1 MIHVLAPGNQ
11 QPTATLLAAALARS
25 CGLDQ
30 VSAGSFSGL
39 LQTLHDPVGHHAWVV
54 INPLEDWT
62 PALIRLASARSKIIV
77 LGELPPALAEF
88 LKVRTEPLPLD
99 LIKAASCAPAN
110 TFQDSESAARVRW
123 LSDPMLRLSDRA
135 CHQPERALRRYDFTD
150 EWNNLGFGAI
160 TADGSPWS
168 LAQRAWLEPGNEL
181 AQVVVEAEHHGAYAG
196 LWDQGPASLLWVNRA
211 VGPIDSQEWRWIE
224 DFLCDHRQA
233 DLPCWPVLAE
243 IPHGFDAA
251 VTMRLDCDE
260 DVESARTL
268 WQVYQ
273 REGVPFSL
281 ALHAKVLTDAQHHVL
296 PREVLAAGGAILSHT
311 ATHAPDWGGSYEA
324 AYLEGKSS
332 ADVIRDTIG
341 HTVRYA
347 VSPFHQTPVYARLG
361 LADAGYSGCI
371 GGIIRND
378 FDFLMARAGVPPASG
393 TGFIGHSQQCMLHGD
408 CMQEGEEPMKIFK
421 QAFDLACEGGAFFGY
436 LDHPFSERY
445 QYGWLTETQ
454 RASTHVQLI
463 QHMRQ
468 RGRVLFA
475 NEDQAMD
482 FLHDRA
488 HTRIQATPE
497 GFLVVRPQAA
507 SPWPLQVRYKGQSL
521 CIEREGLVR

>member
-1 MIHVLAPGNQ
+1 MSS
-11 QPTATLLAAALARS
+11 T
-25 CGLDQ
+25 
-30 VSAGSFSGL
+30 
-39 LQTLHDPVGHHAWVV
+39 
-54 INPLEDWT
+54 
-62 PALIRLASARSKIIV
+62 
-77 LGELPPALAEF
+77 
-88 LKVRTEPLPLD
+88 
-99 LIKAASCAPAN
+99 
-110 TFQDSESAARVRW
+110 TF
-123 LSDPMLRLSDRA
+123 
-135 CHQPERALRRYDFTD
+135 
-150 EWNNLGFGAI
+150 
-160 TADGSPWS
+160 
-168 LAQRAWLEPGNEL
+168 
-181 AQVVVEAEHHGAYAG
+181 
-196 LWDQGPASLLWVNRA
+196 
-211 VGPIDSQEWRWIE
+211 
-224 DFLCDHRQA
+224 
-233 DLPCWPVLAE
+233 
-243 IPHGFDAA
+243 
-251 VTMRLDCDE
+251 
-260 DVESARTL
+260 
-268 WQVYQ
+268 
-273 REGVPFSL
+273 
-281 ALHAKVLTDAQHHVL
+281 L

-408 CMQEGEEPMKIFK
+408 CMLEGDEPMKIFK

-454 RASTHVQLI
+454 RASAHVQLI

-497 GFLVVRPQAA
+497 GFLVVRPPAA

>member
-1 MIHVLAPGNQ
+1 M
-11 QPTATLLAAALARS
+11 AALARS
-25 CGLDQ
+25 CGLEQ
-30 VSAGSFSGL
+30 VSHGSFPGL
-39 LQTLHDPVGHHAWVV
+39 LQTLHEPSGNDAWVV
-54 INPLEDWT
+54 VNPLDDWT
-62 PALIRLASARSKIIV
+62 PALMGLTRVRSKIIV
-77 LGELPPALAEF
+77 LGALAPALADF
-88 LKVRTEPLPLD
+88 LKARTEPLPQD
-99 LIKAASCAPAN
+99 LIEAAGCAPAS
-110 TFQDSESAARVRW
+110 TYQFSESAARVRW
-123 LSDPMLRLSDRA
+123 LPEPMFRLSGRT
-135 CHQPERALRRYDFTD
+135 CRQPERALRRYDFTD

-168 LAQRAWLEPGNEL
+168 LAQCAWLDSHNEL
-181 AQVVVEAEHHGAYAG
+181 AQVTVEGRHHGAYAG
-196 LWDQGPASLLWVNRA
+196 LWDQGPASLLWFNRS
-211 VGPIDSQEWRWIE
+211 VGPIDSQEWRWLE
-224 DFLCDHRQA
+224 DFLSDHRPSE
-233 DLPCWPVLAE
+233 LPCWPVLGE

-281 ALHAKVLTDAQHHVL
+281 ALHAKVLADAQHHVL

-324 AYLEGKSS
+324 AYLEGKTS

-361 LADAGYSGCI
+361 LADAGYCGCI

-378 FDFLMARAGVPPASG
+378 FDFLMARSGLPPFSG
-393 TGFIGHSQQCMLHGD
+393 SGFIGHSQQCMLHGD
-408 CMQEGEEPMKIFK
+408 CLLEGDDPIAVFK

-454 RASTHVQLI
+454 RADAHMALI

-468 RGRVLFA
+468 RGKVLFA

-488 HTRIQATPE
+488 HTRVQASPD
-497 GFLVVRPQAA
+497 GFLIARPPAA
-507 SPWPLQVRYKGQSL
+507 SSWPLQVRYKGQSL
-521 CIEREGLVR
+521 GIESEGLVR